1 MSVGRENNC
10 QDKTLL
16 MFEMCLQELLYS
28 LYLDERAMQI
38 QIEKKMYENL
48 LYQNICYV
56 PSCHST
62 VCSKKSKEVLKRM
75 GCQIIGHP
83 D

>member
-38 QIEKKMYENL
+38 QIEKKCMRIYCIKIFALRHPATE
-48 LYQNICYV
+48 
-56 PSCHST
+56 HS
-62 VCSKKSKEVLKRM
+62 SLKK
-75 GCQIIGHP
+75 
-83 D
+83 

>member
-38 QIEKKMYENL
+38 QIEKKCMRIYCIKIFAMCRPAIAQCALKN
-48 LYQNICYV
+48 Q
-56 PSCHST
+56 
-62 VCSKKSKEVLKRM
+62 KKCLKESDVRS
-75 GCQIIGHP
+75 
-83 D
+83 

>member
-38 QIEKKMYENL
+38 QIEKKN
-48 LYQNICYV
+48 V
-56 PSCHST
+56 
-62 VCSKKSKEVLKRM
+62 
-75 GCQIIGHP
+75 
-83 D
+83 